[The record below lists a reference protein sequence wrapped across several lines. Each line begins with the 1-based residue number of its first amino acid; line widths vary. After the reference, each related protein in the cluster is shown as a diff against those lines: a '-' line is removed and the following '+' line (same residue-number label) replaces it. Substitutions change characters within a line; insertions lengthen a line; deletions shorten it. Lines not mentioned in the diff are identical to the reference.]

1 MKKDKF
7 QHRTNEELKKLI
19 LKNKFT
25 DNDFRVILNRSE
37 EFKSIKFRKRVKKN
51 D

>member
-25 DNDFRVILNRSE
+25 DNDWMGYTLVDTKDKEIVLY
-37 EFKSIKFRKRVKKN
+37 
-51 D
+51 